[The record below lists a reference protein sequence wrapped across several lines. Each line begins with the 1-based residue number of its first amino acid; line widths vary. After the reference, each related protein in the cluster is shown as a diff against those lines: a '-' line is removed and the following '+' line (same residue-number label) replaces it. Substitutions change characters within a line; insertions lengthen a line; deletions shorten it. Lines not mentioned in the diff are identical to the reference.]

1 MIQSQNPFTE
11 KVEKSFKPMSDKEIT
26 RHIERAHHAQILW
39 KEVSMK
45 KRAQL
50 MHNLAKVLRK
60 NKEIYARV
68 ITSEMGKPINQSIS
82 EVEKCA
88 LNADFYA
95 DNAEKFLQ
103 ADVYDTELK
112 HARVEFEPLGVVFAV
127 MPWNFPLW
135 QVFRFASP
143 ALMAGNTAVLKH
155 ASNVPQSCLLI
166 EKIFV
171 EAGFPDGCFVSL
183 LAESSQTE
191 TIIANPHIKAI
202 ALTGSEQ
209 AGSKVAEIAGRHL
222 KKCVLELGG
231 SDAFI
236 ILKDADLQK
245 TAETAVKARVQ
256 NNGQTCVAAKR
267 FIIDESVLPKILPL
281 FVAEMKKLRMGDP
294 MDPTSDIT
302 PLARKDLR
310 DELHE
315 QVKKSVKRGA
325 QIAIGGVIPKGEGF
339 FYEPTIL
346 VNVKKGMP
354 AFEDELFG
362 PVMSVISVK
371 DENEAVRVANDHKY
385 GLGGTVW
392 TKNEKRGLRIARAL
406 ECGFAGVNSV
416 VRSDPRFPFGGVK
429 KSGYGRELGSYGI
442 KEFVNI
448 KTILMK

>member
-1 MIQSQNPFTE
+1 MIQSQNPYTE
-11 KVEKSFKPMSDKEIT
+11 KVDKTFKPMSDKEIA
-26 RHIERAHHAQILW
+26 RHIERAAHAQILW
-39 KEVSMK
+39 KEVPMK
-45 KRAQL
+45 KRTQL
-50 MHNLAKVLRK
+50 MHNLAKVLRR
-60 NKEIYARV
+60 NKEKYAEL
-68 ITSEMGKPINQSIS
+68 ITREMGKPLAQSIS

-95 DNAEKFLQ
+95 DGAEKFLQ

-127 MPWNFPLW
+127 MPWNFPFW
-135 QVFRFASP
+135 QVFRFATP

-155 ASNVPQSCLLI
+155 ASNVPQSCLEI
-166 EKIFV
+166 EKVFK

-183 LAESSQTE
+183 LADSSQTE
-191 TIIANPHIKAI
+191 KIIANPHIKAVT
-202 ALTGSEQ
+202 LTGSEQ
-209 AGSKVAEIAGRHL
+209 AGSKVGEIAGRHI
-222 KKCVLELGG
+222 KKAVLELGG

-236 ILKDADLQK
+236 ILKDADLK
-245 TAETAVKARVQ
+245 SVAEMAVKARVQ

-267 FIIDESVLPKILPL
+267 FIIEESIVSKIIPL
-281 FVAEMKKLRMGDP
+281 LVNEMKKLHMGDP
-294 MDPTSDIT
+294 MHPETNIS

-310 DELHE
+310 DELHD
-315 QVKKSVKRGA
+315 QVKKSVKHGA
-325 QIAIGGVIPKGEGF
+325 EIVLGGTIPKREGF

-354 AFEDELFG
+354 AFDDELFG
-362 PVMSVISVK
+362 PVMSIISVK
-371 DENEAVRVANDHKY
+371 DETEAIQVANDHKY

-392 TKNEKRGLRIARAL
+392 TKNEKKGLRIARAL

-448 KTILMK
+448 KTIIMK